1 MNIMIVRSIGDRC
14 WCCLV
19 VGGDEK
25 KIEKMLMAGNWREG
39 LHVRIVVVGVVA
51 PALTTTTPSDLAMD
65 SSYYW
70 ID

>member
-39 LHVRIVVVGVVA
+39 LHVRIVV
-51 PALTTTTPSDLAMD
+51 THFE
-65 SSYYW
+65 
-70 ID
+70 